1 MKGTAVSRRRASSVG
16 PLLNS
21 YIRFQ
26 TAWVAGSDR
35 LARVRATRARDDRG
49 EGVISAAIVV
59 LIMAAL
65 GAAMWFAFNGM
76 WANIRD
82 KTQNQVDNIGGP

>member
-1 MKGTAVSRRRASSVG
+1 MPRQRATPVG
-16 PLLNS
+16 PLLTT
-21 YIRFQ
+21 YIRLQ
-26 TAWVAGSDR
+26 SAWVAGSHR
-35 LARVRATRARDDRG
+35 LDRVRAARARDDRG

-76 WANIRD
+76 WENIKD
-82 KTQNQVDNIGGP
+82 KTQTQVNNIGGP

>member
-1 MKGTAVSRRRASSVG
+1 MRGTAVPRRATPVG
-16 PLLNS
+16 PLLTA
-21 YIRFQ
+21 YIRMES
-26 TAWVAGSDR
+26 AWVAGGHHV
-35 LARVRATRARDDRG
+35 ARVRAARARDDRG

-76 WANIRD
+76 WENIRD
-82 KTQNQVDNIGGP
+82 KTQTQVDNIGGP